1 MKKGK
6 KLGIILGVVVI
17 AVVAVTIGKNV
28 LTSAMGG
35 EESLPQIEVASVE
48 TGEVQERLDTS
59 GTVISDRIKVFFSPV
74 NATVDKVHFKVGETV
89 KEGQKLV
96 TFQLKD
102 LEEQNQKAEL
112 TKQAAEYGNQDAINK
127 ANRAAGAQDQAA
139 ADAAALQS
147 QVNQQE
153 QVVENLKAAI
163 TQAGKQAKEDAKKE
177 AEKAEKEAAKTY
189 EKAMKAYQKQ
199 TKAAAKAESDCQTAV
214 NAAQA
219 AYNTA
224 KTEYEIAFAAWESET
239 ESAAKEQKEK
249 AVMEKNAAVNT
260 AQAALNEAQAKQE
273 QASQAKSSLAENP
286 PVLASQNTTALSE
299 ASGEEKDTSDLQ
311 SQLESA
317 TSKLAEL
324 QSELAAK
331 KAASEGESAAL
342 SAEALGQMEA
352 NSNLQEMENKSIREL
367 IEEGKKG
374 ICAEFNGVIS
384 ESQAVEGAAAVQGGQ
399 LFTLQSMD
407 EVSVDVT
414 VSKYDYDKVKE
425 GQKASITLSGKEYE
439 GTVSRVNK
447 IATTNEKGTPVVG
460 VNVRIDKPDQ
470 DIFIGV
476 DAKVKIFGEKAED
489 ALLVPV
495 EAVNTGN
502 EGSFCY
508 VLRDQTIQKQMIQTG
523 IASDDVIQVT
533 EGLEEGEQV
542 IPDLGGYSEGDR
554 VQAAVAESQTEDG
567 GQ

>member
-6 KLGIILGVVVI
+6 KLGIILGVIVI
-17 AVVAVTIGKNV
+17 AVAAVTIGKNV

-35 EESLPQIEVASVE
+35 EESLPQIEVASVV

-59 GTVISDRIKVFFSPV
+59 GTVTSDRIKVFFSPV

-89 KEGQKLV
+89 KEGQKLI

-127 ANRAAGAQDQAA
+127 ANRAAGAQEQAA
-139 ADAAALQS
+139 ADAATLQS

-153 QVVENLKAAI
+153 QLVENLKAAI
-163 TQAGKQAKEDAKKE
+163 TQAGKQAKEDARKE
-177 AEKAEKEAAKTY
+177 AEKAEKEAVKTY
-189 EKAMKAYQKQ
+189 EKAMKEYQKQ

-249 AVMEKNAAVNT
+249 VVMEKNATVNT

-273 QASQAKSSLAENP
+273 QASQAKSSLADNP
-286 PVLASQNTTALSE
+286 PVMASQTTAALSE
-299 ASGEEKDTSDLQ
+299 ASGEAEDTSDLQ

-324 QSELAAK
+324 QSELASK

-352 NSNLQEMENKSIREL
+352 NSNLQELENKSIREL
-367 IEEGKKG
+367 MEEGKKG

-414 VSKYDYDKVKE
+414 VSKYDYDKVKV

-447 IATTNEKGTPVVG
+447 IATENEKGTPVVG

-502 EGSFCY
+502 QGSFCY
-508 VLRDQTIQKQMIQTG
+508 VLRDQTIQKQMIETG

-533 EGLEEGEQV
+533 EGLKEGEQV

-554 VQAAVAESQTEDG
+554 VQAAGAESQTEDG